1 MYCHMLVFH
10 SEHSLLSRMCFCCPG
25 EHIFHPLT
33 GTDTT
38 VFSITP
44 QTFICSCI
52 IRKVYVKGHAYAL
65 IIDGLFSLSLCREDQ
80 TQPSESSSQTPAE
93 IQHGLLHCTVSLSTV
108 RSLAI
113 DRTSPPTE
121 PHFTSPAT
129 QSVHRDN
136 NYEAWQLGMRLAV
149 RVYMTEIHFYLD
161 FTVCVCVCVCVSQGQ
176 GVLLTHTCT
185 NTHRYT
191 LI

>member
-1 MYCHMLVFH
+1 MASPEVIWQQHNPVCAVYCHMLVFH

-161 FTVCVCVCVCVSQGQ
+161 FTVCVCVCV
-176 GVLLTHTCT
+176 
-185 NTHRYT
+185 
-191 LI
+191 